1 MSSRTAIAA
10 ASAAMASITRSSD
23 VAMSDEGLKEVTK
36 TILIRDIAVLPFVK
50 TLIGNFIELAKDED
64 KYLFQL
70 DPREVKIWETYYP
83 DKLAETASGIAMIED
98 GIASKNQFI
107 KLITIGQHGF
117 KDSDILRLIDIWMKP
132 EYDKNTIAD
141 KPTWDNVK
149 ESIMK
154 LYKTMNEF
162 MLKQKHMVTLFLK
175 ETGLS
180 FELLRAE
187 VFIPQV
193 AMLHSFIA
201 YHFYYIIGQKEIAL
215 FIMTRMEY
223 HISIIQYQKGDIA
236 LRPVV
241 LRLNDYLK
249 VIGAR
254 MEKDVENREAN
265 EGAKPAPV
273 NTNAEARAAAKARG
287 NALVAEEEETRRAQ
301 ELAEQKK
308 REEKA
313 ARKAAKAE
321 ANRIAAAEKAEA
333 NRIAAAEK
341 AEANRI
347 AAAEKAEANRIA
359 AAEIAEAAERAKK
372 ERNAATLKAMQTK
385 KSAAVE
391 VAKMTAL
398 LKTLPPRPSP
408 SPPRPESL
416 PSRPEPSPASLPS
429 SISRPTSATPTVL
442 RASPPTFSN
451 VPRAQTPSL
460 AKTGFTPYSRPS
472 PIIRFWESLDHTYI
486 YQILRD
492 LFAGAQDPNVR
503 FYLKG
508 SAAIHMYKRAHRL
521 SIINHTS
528 DYDTTLL
535 VNPGLPKKNF
545 YDLRSSM
552 LERIM
557 HRLMWAVDD
566 TRFNA
571 EVITKL
577 STAGIPFASF
587 IYYDASK
594 REPVYAIQDKIPQE
608 HITVP
613 DKSGPRFYSDR
624 ENHFPYASYA
634 AKASTGVL
642 NLRILRALE
651 TPKNITVIQL
661 YTKTSPEIKLIE
673 VTVPFYEYEETGTQ
687 ISLADQWASATGIPV
702 IDGVPILSLP
712 ALRAEQ
718 QKLRTL
724 KDAMNIDQRITDI
737 NTLMRAAAGS
747 GSGASARRR
756 RTLKLRR

>member
-1 MSSRTAIAA
+1 MSSKTAIAA

-50 TLIGNFIELAKDED
+50 NLIDNFIELAKDED

-132 EYDKNTIAD
+132 DYDRNTTAD

-162 MLKQKHMVTLFLK
+162 MLKQKQIVTLFLK
-175 ETGLS
+175 ETGLP

-201 YHFYYIIGQKEIAL
+201 FHFYYIIGQKEIAL

-223 HISIIQYQKGDIA
+223 LIALERYQKGDIA
-236 LRPVV
+236 VRPVA

-265 EGAKPAPV
+265 EGAKPTPV

-287 NALVAEEEETRRAQ
+287 NALVAEEEETRKAQ

-313 ARKAAKAE
+313 ARKAA
-321 ANRIAAAEKAEA
+321 
-333 NRIAAAEK
+333 K

-385 KSAAVE
+385 KSASVE
-391 VAKMTAL
+391 VEKMTAA
-398 LKTLPPRPSP
+398 LKALPPRPSP

-535 VNPGLPKKNF
+535 VNPSLPKKNF